1 MILAAVL
8 LMTVL
13 FQAMGKAK
21 KAFCLS
27 ISRQGAVFIVMLAAG
42 AADAINMDG
51 GGSATLAW
59 WDAEKRETVIPN
71 RHGPRFLGYRPVA
84 MNLGFYYE

>member
-1 MILAAVL
+1 MGVKDGRFAYYCTEDNLTPEAL
-8 LMTVL
+8 RDRL
-13 FQAMGKAK
+13 F
-21 KAFCLS
+21 
-27 ISRQGAVFIVMLAAG
+27 AAG
-42 AADAINMDG
+42 WSDAIMMDG

-71 RHGPRFLGYRPVA
+71 RHGLRFLGYRPVA